1 MYTLKKKCVF
11 KLIIKFQNK
20 AKIIKMWG
28 NQHNNYFFCIT
39 KFRQNISYK
48 IFRLEERYNY
58 SN

>member
-28 NQHNNYFFCIT
+28 NQHNNYFSAL
-39 KFRQNISYK
+39 QNSDK
-48 IFRLEERYNY
+48 I
-58 SN
+58 